1 MDQSTHYRLQMEHAR
16 LVGADQRLAALNPLA
31 VLQRGF
37 ALVTLPEGQ
46 VVHSTRQV
54 QPGQSIGVQVSDGRF
69 NAQVSGEGTS

>member
-1 MDQSTHYRLQMEHAR
+1 
-16 LVGADQRLAALNPLA
+16 
-31 VLQRGF
+31 
-37 ALVTLPEGQ
+37 